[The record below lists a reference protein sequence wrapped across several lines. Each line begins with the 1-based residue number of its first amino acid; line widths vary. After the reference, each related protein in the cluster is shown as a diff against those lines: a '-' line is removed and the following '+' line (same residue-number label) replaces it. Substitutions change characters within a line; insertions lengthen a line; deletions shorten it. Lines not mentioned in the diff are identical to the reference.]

1 MRFYAVASITD
12 PDDPKEVYT
21 FDLSDESHGA
31 AFNGGQRS
39 DGDKTGTLLCNAQ
52 LHALY
57 VLPDGSKW
65 AEHSVFCDDE
75 DVVSA
80 LLICL
85 CETWASS

>member
-1 MRFYAVASITD
+1 MLHASAGVRFYAAASITD
-12 PDDPKEVYT
+12 PDDPDEVFT

-31 AFNGGQRS
+31 VFNTGQSS
-39 DGDKTGTLLCNAQ
+39 DGNKTGALPCGAQ

-65 AEHSVFCDDE
+65 AEHSVFHVDE

-80 LLICL
+80 C
-85 CETWASS
+85 